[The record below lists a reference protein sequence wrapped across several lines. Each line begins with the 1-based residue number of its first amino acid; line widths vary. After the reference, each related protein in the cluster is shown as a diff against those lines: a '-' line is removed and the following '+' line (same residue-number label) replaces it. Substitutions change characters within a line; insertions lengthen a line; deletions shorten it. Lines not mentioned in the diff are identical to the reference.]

1 MLLVTLYLPP
11 SRTMAAV
18 RLGKLARYLLAQGH
32 DVRVVTPL
40 DPPLPQDL
48 AVDFPADRVVRTPWQ
63 PPLSGGQLTHRA
75 PAPAPAGTVPEGGV
89 GKRSLL
95 NRTLWRLPASLPDF
109 PANRAPWLPFP
120 VHGGAQLL
128 AGGRPAPPF

>member
-48 AVDFPADRVVRTPWQ
+48 AVDFPADRVVRTSWQ
-63 PPLSGGQLTHRA
+63 PPLSGGQLTPRA
-75 PAPAPAGTVPEGGV
+75 PAPAAAGAARSEERRV
-89 GKRSLL
+89 GTGCVSTCRF
-95 NRTLWRLPASLPDF
+95 RLEAYL
-109 PANRAPWLPFP
+109 
-120 VHGGAQLL
+120 
-128 AGGRPAPPF
+128 

>member
-48 AVDFPADRVVRTPWQ
+48 AVDFPADRVVRTSWQ

-75 PAPAPAGTVPEGGV
+75 PAPAAAGTVPEGGV

-95 NRTLWRLPASLPDF
+95 KRTLWRLHASFSDF
-109 PANRAPWLPFP
+109 PDNRAAWMPFE
-120 VHGGAQLL
+120 VQ
-128 AGGRPAPPF
+128 GRSEEQTTEHKTLI